1 MISVYI
7 ETERLS
13 RDKQGEGDRGK
24 LVSSQRTLNR
34 LRAREQSR
42 NKKKGFKEVE
52 DEDTWARG
60 AAWDAING

>member
-1 MISVYI
+1 MISVYT

-24 LVSSQRTLNR
+24 PVSSQRILNR

-42 NKKKGFKEVE
+42 DKKKGFKEVE
-52 DEDTWARG
+52 DEDTG
-60 AAWDAING
+60 LGGSMGCN